1 MKKEELEKIVLVVT
15 NELEK
20 NFNKHKKNYTLEE
33 LEVIPFFSKNL
44 NTRKVSDWGTD
55 EDTDNYIWYSEKGW
69 EYVKMTVQYGAG
81 ASKVIENNVSGLSKQ
96 EVVNEVLKM
105 NLIEQMEFI
114 YNAYEVLALSE
125 YRKELL

>member
-1 MKKEELEKIVLVVT
+1 MKKEELEKIVLAVT

-69 EYVKMTVQYGAG
+69 EYVKMIVQYGAG
-81 ASKVIENNVSGLSKQ
+81 VSKVIENNVSGLSKQ